1 MSPASRYFNR
11 ALVSGRPF
19 YRFFQKKN
27 LEVDFNDLLKILEF
41 THVSVGLLKAYREDY
56 PLVEPRE
63 LIPTFDAPL
72 IEYKNLPAFSMAAFD
87 RPVSYQDEGF
97 QFDLLEDEGRPFDSS
112 VAANNRQVLRERLPR
127 DQIGYMEAFL
137 GRKGITSIP
146 RYRQVLPL
154 ICKMDRGH
162 VIARNPQDEFYLCG
176 VFASFPSNL
185 DGEIKRFDRQINKF
199 KSGDNDQY
207 AANRQFVYRF
217 LMEQSGFSI
226 CGERHTSAA
235 LFARRLMRRREQF
248 VVKVLGAS
256 DRTITSFIPMGAKGR
271 LPRVEKVALVQA
283 RDLSPDNEQLLAKGG
298 FYVDRARRVVILKVA
313 YQQHAYH
320 KDNVLEDRALSVA
333 RQEVIHPRSGETISV
348 DILGINQD
356 RLLALNDIVRGEFQG
371 SIVYKRKEQISST
384 REISNRLKVL
394 CSWLDKHRHIL
405 SDYSPDNFERIQ
417 RILHSFMD
425 SPELLEDFYRNEDL
439 VAQVRA
445 SMAHLRVAH
454 RLRLVEKL
462 VHNRSDASG
471 RQLQHVHVLII
482 LVHFLAQEGAA
493 LCRKHP
499 SSLRKL
505 LNLCRKQ
512 LTNPYIKRR
521 YLSRPPRTAMERE
534 MMGEHRLLT
543 RLVDR
548 YEKQLGN

>member
-41 THVSVGLLKAYREDY
+41 THIAVGLLNAYREDY

-146 RYRQVLPL
+146 RYHQVLPL
-154 ICKMDRGH
+154 VCKMDRGH
-162 VIARNPQDEFYLCG
+162 VIARNSQGEFFMCG
-176 VFASFPSNL
+176 VFASFPSDL
-185 DGEIKRFDRQINKF
+185 DGEIKRFGRHINKF

-298 FYVDRARRVVILKVA
+298 FYVDRGRRVVILKVA

-333 RQEVIHPRSGETISV
+333 QQEVIHPRSGETISV

-505 LNLCRKQ
+505 LSLCRKQ